1 MCGFVAVYSKDA
13 SEPVD
18 AQILTRMTDT
28 LAHRGP
34 DDRGVLVDG
43 EAGIGHRRLS
53 VIDLDGGHQ
62 PMQGPSGRTWIAFNG
77 EVFNYRELREELI
90 SEGVRLRT
98 KSDTEVVLALYERE
112 GAAGTERLNGM
123 FAFAIWDQRTRQLV
137 IVRDR
142 VGVKPIYIWDGP
154 RHVVVASEIKAILE
168 FPGVPREVRR
178 DALEEWLVFRNLSG
192 YRTLFKDIDAMQ
204 PGTVRVLGR
213 EGATTRQYWSI
224 PDRQSGPTTFD
235 RAAARLEE
243 LLFDSV
249 RLRMVADVP
258 LGAFNS
264 GGLDS
269 SLVTAMAAK
278 LKGEPLR
285 TFSVGFR
292 EKDWDETPY
301 ARTLSRHVGSVH
313 EELFA
318 DPKVFADE
326 LSKSIWHLDQ
336 PVTHPNSVLIRLL
349 AEFAKQKVTV
359 VLTGEGADELFGGY
373 PRYRLPLVL
382 DKLRPASLPLERLAR
397 PFVGRFGSRKA
408 RLTAAV
414 LGRPLE
420 YALATNAAY
429 ALGSDLGGLLRPEV
443 IERRLAMIPKGGDV
457 LRRLLILEVQT
468 YLHGVLERMDKMTMA
483 YGLEARVPFLDFR
496 IIEFAASLPASI
508 KMRGFRTKAL
518 VKSVARRWIPNEI
531 IDRPKSGFGVP
542 LGSWFRDSESLGRFA
557 NGAESEAAR
566 GADAI
571 GLPLHSSDQNDDPEQ
586 TWSSVALGLWL
597 KDFRLATP
605 PPMSSR

>member
-1 MCGFVAVYSKDA
+1 MCGIVAVYSRDA

-18 AQILTRMTDT
+18 APTLARMTDA

-43 EAGIGHRRLS
+43 EAGLGHRRLS
-53 VIDLDGGHQ
+53 VIDLGGGHQ
-62 PMQGPSGRTWIAFNG
+62 PMQGPSGLTWIAFNG
-77 EVFNYRELREELI
+77 EVFNYRELREDLV
-90 SEGVRLRT
+90 SAGHRFRT
-98 KSDTEVVLALYERE
+98 QSDTEVILALYERD
-112 GAAGTERLNGM
+112 GPACIERLNGM
-123 FAFAIWDQRTRQLV
+123 FTFAIWDQRTRQLV

-142 VGVKPIYIWDGP
+142 VGVKPLYVWEGP

-178 DALEEWLVFRNLSG
+178 EALDEWRVFRNLSG

-213 EGATTRQYWSI
+213 QGATARQYWSI
-224 PDRQSGPTTFD
+224 PDRDDGPTNFD

-243 LLFDSV
+243 LLFDAV

-292 EKDWDETPY
+292 EREWDETPY
-301 ARTLSRHVGSVH
+301 ARKLSRHVGSIH
-313 EELFA
+313 EELLA
-318 DPKVFADE
+318 EPKVFADE
-326 LSKSIWHLDQ
+326 VAKTIWHLDQ
-336 PVTHPNSVLIRLL
+336 PVTHPNSILIRLL
-349 AEFAKQKVTV
+349 AGFAKQRVTV
-359 VLTGEGADELFGGY
+359 VLTGEGADELFAGY

-382 DKLRPASLPLERLAR
+382 ERSRPASLPLEVLVR
-397 PFVGRFGSRKA
+397 PFLGRIGGRKA

-429 ALGSDLGGLLRPEV
+429 ALGSDLGALVQPEV
-443 IERRLAMIPKGGDV
+443 IERRLAMIPKQGDV
-457 LRRLLILEVQT
+457 LRRLLILDVQT

-483 YGLEARVPFLDFR
+483 YGLEARVPFLDYR
-496 IIEFAASLPASI
+496 IIEFAASLPAAD
-508 KMRGFRTKAL
+508 KMRGFQTKAL
-518 VKSVARRWIPNEI
+518 VKNVARRWIPAEI

-542 LGSWFRDSESLGRFA
+542 LGAWFHDPESLGRFA
-557 NGAESEAAR
+557 HVTDAREDLEA
-566 GADAI
+566 
-571 GLPLHSSDQNDDPEQ
+571 
-586 TWSSVALGLWL
+586 TWSSVGLRLWL
-597 KDFRLATP
+597 KVFRLPVP
-605 PPMSSR
+605 PPVSC